1 MMTSQQLDNS
11 EQQKARQQQS
21 LGDVQVAGDSNNFN
35 AIQANI
41 VTLTQNK
48 IIQISANEIKTRK
61 FIEVSPYKGLKSF
74 YLKDKDQFFGRDQ
87 FIAGLV
93 DELEHTNFVL
103 LLGASG
109 SGKSSVVRAGLIPW
123 LAEKWGSQW
132 FNLTLTPD
140 RDPFDSLYSSLRSH
154 FKQSEVQFVRA
165 GTDQSLGKLVK
176 KLKQPDSF
184 WFIFIDQLEE
194 LFTISD
200 SEKRDRFITS
210 LASLC
215 KEHEGDRTLK
225 IVATMRADFLNR
237 LDTNPANLL
246 ADATKGHR
254 PLITQM
260 HPDELRLAIEQPA
273 AHHGVVFETGLVK
286 TIIKDVQGQAGY
298 LSLLQY
304 TLDMLWKEEIQ
315 YTGLRDRTLSL
326 KCYYRIGGVR
336 GALQRHMDQIYQGF
350 SPQEQ
355 AAAQR
360 IFLRLVGIGGDT
372 TSETAWKPVRKREV
386 RSQFRNR
393 EEQAV
398 LTQLIDANLLVSDT
412 TITQEE
418 ASATRLGQ
426 ATGATVE
433 ITHEILLMSWKP
445 LKKWIKENRQA
456 IALRNRLND
465 DVIQW
470 KITNSE
476 DELWTGL
483 KLQKVLAL
491 QESPAFNQV
500 LGGFSPDARAFIKAS
515 ASLKKG
521 TKQRS
526 QQPQRTQLHQGRP
539 QRTQPQRTQLHQ
551 EQPQRIQQQKCLE
564 PDSKARKVPQK
575 NHLFGKVTSAVMLTL
590 VVFFGVQLKQQMNQ
604 SQNSPIASSADN
616 HSNAGAI
623 DFNPS
628 SNNNSSPSTSNF
640 SKPSS
645 NNNSNLSAN
654 SNNSPSASSPSKPS
668 SNNNSNLSANSNNSL
683 STSSLSKPSS
693 NNNSN
698 LSANSNAGPSASSP
712 SKPSSNSNSNLSAS
726 NHSSPSASNNSNS
739 DSSNNLNQK
748 SDLEKPTAPA
758 TPELQ
763 EPSPVTPKTQPPA
776 PGWLTIGHTQQGA
789 SSGHTD
795 TVANYISWDG
805 SNWTVAIDSKGRF
818 THTEQGA
825 SSSHDDTIINYI
837 TWDGSEWTATIDP
850 LTNLFTH
857 TLRGTS
863 SSHTDTVLNY
873 ITWDG
878 SNWSMRLE

>member
-1 MMTSQQLDNS
+1 MSTSQRLDNS
-11 EQQKARQQQS
+11 EQQKTRQQQS
-21 LGDVQVAGDSNNFN
+21 LGTVQVEGDSNNFN
-35 AIQANI
+35 AIQADI

-74 YLKDKDQFFGRDQ
+74 KLKDKDQFFGRDQ

-93 DELEHTNFVL
+93 DELEQTNFVL

-165 GTDQSLGKLVK
+165 GTDQSLGQLVK

-194 LFTISD
+194 LFTLSD
-200 SEKRDRFITS
+200 SEKRDRFINS
-210 LASLC
+210 LATLC
-215 KEHEGDRTLK
+215 KEYEGDRTIK

-315 YTGLRDRTLSL
+315 YAGLRDRTLSF
-326 KCYYRIGGVR
+326 KSYYRIGGVR
-336 GALQRHMDQIYQGF
+336 GALQRRMDQIYESF

-372 TSETAWKPVRKREV
+372 TSETAWKPVRKREA

-412 TITQEE
+412 TVAQEE
-418 ASATRLGQ
+418 ASATMLGQ
-426 ATGATVE
+426 ATGATIE
-433 ITHEILLMSWKP
+433 ITHEILLMSWEP
-445 LKKWIKENRQA
+445 LNKWIKENRKA

-470 KITNSE
+470 KITKSE
-476 DELWTGL
+476 DELWTGH
-483 KLQKVLAL
+483 KLEKVLAL
-491 QESPAFNQV
+491 QKSTAFNQV

-515 ASLKKG
+515 AGLRKGITQEQHPPKQTQRPAKK
-521 TKQRS
+521 
-526 QQPQRTQLHQGRP
+526 QPQQRTRQQQQTKLASSNQVDKTRKKNFPKEHLIAGGVMVLFATLIGTLIEPHVRTELAQASGSERTTQLSEPRRTIQSSEPRRTTQSSESG
-539 QRTQPQRTQLHQ
+539 QKTQSSESKLTQETQSGQKTQSSESKLTQETQSGNTQPFNFGRTPYTPAPTPAPRATPKSPTPVPKPEPEPVLPTPVPEPAPKQLT
-551 EQPQRIQQQKCLE
+551 PE
-564 PDSKARKVPQK
+564 PEPEPEPAP
-575 NHLFGKVTSAVMLTL
+575 
-590 VVFFGVQLKQQMNQ
+590 
-604 SQNSPIASSADN
+604 
-616 HSNAGAI
+616 
-623 DFNPS
+623 NPS
-628 SNNNSSPSTSNF
+628 PLTI
-640 SKPSS
+640 
-645 NNNSNLSAN
+645 LHTRQGA
-654 SNNSPSASSPSKPS
+654 
-668 SNNNSNLSANSNNSL
+668 
-683 STSSLSKPSS
+683 TSS
-693 NNNSN
+693 
-698 LSANSNAGPSASSP
+698 
-712 SKPSSNSNSNLSAS
+712 
-726 NHSSPSASNNSNS
+726 
-739 DSSNNLNQK
+739 
-748 SDLEKPTAPA
+748 
-758 TPELQ
+758 
-763 EPSPVTPKTQPPA
+763 
-776 PGWLTIGHTQQGA
+776 
-789 SSGHTD
+789 HTD
-795 TVANYISWDG
+795 SYASYKTWGG
-805 SNWTVAIDSKGRF
+805 SNWNASINSNGIF
-818 THTEQGA
+818 THTAQGA
-825 SSSHDDTIINYI
+825 SSSHTDTIINYI
-837 TWDGSEWTATIDP
+837 SWGGSEWTATIDP
-850 LTNLFTH
+850 ETKVFTH
-857 TLRGTS
+857 TRRGAS
-863 SSHTDTVLNY
+863 SSHTDTILNY

-878 SNWSMRLE
+878 SAWTMQLD